1 MHFSF
6 LTWLTK
12 SVPLKILSLSRGQ
25 DLIPKK
31 ENEFSFGSGEFNN
44 QVVVGNLGL
53 VKRTK
58 EGGVSREVQ
67 GVMRWM

>member
-1 MHFSF
+1 MV
-6 LTWLTK
+6 L
-12 SVPLKILSLSRGQ
+12 
-25 DLIPKK
+25 
-31 ENEFSFGSGEFNN
+31 GEFNN

-67 GVMRWM
+67 SVEMGLDVISKWRKLNSSVWMRL